1 MTRTMPAPP
10 VAPRKPHAI
19 TQHSHTRSDDYFWLR
34 ERDNPEVLAYLQAEN
49 AYTEAM
55 MAHTQALQQQLFLE
69 MKGRIK
75 ETDMSAPEKDG
86 EFVYYGR
93 EVAGKQY
100 SIRCRKRAQPDAIEE
115 MLLDENTL
123 AEGHAYFRVGL
134 FEVSPDHRWLAYA
147 TDTDGDEVYTLHI
160 KNLETGEVL
169 PERIPNVYYS
179 AEWADDNRT
188 LFYTVL
194 DEAKRPY
201 KVFRHI
207 AGADPTEDLEVFH
220 EPDTQFFVNI
230 GKSSS
235 KRYLIITLSAFDNG
249 EVHTLRADQPDGAFT
264 CFHPRQKGVEYT
276 LDHHA
281 ADGQSGRF
289 FIHTNEDALN
299 FKLMTASED
308 DPARD
313 NWREFLPNRPDVYLE
328 FKLLFKDYIVR
339 FERESG
345 MRRVRITDARGQ
357 NEREVAFP
365 EPAYA
370 VHPMGNR
377 EFDAHTLRFAYQS
390 MVTPWQVVDYDLR
403 TGAWAVMKAQEI
415 PSSYERSQYR
425 TERLE
430 AIAPDG
436 KRVPI
441 SLAYK
446 ADTPLDGSA
455 PLLLYG
461 YGSYGASMEP
471 WFSTRI
477 LSLLDRGVI
486 YAIAHIRGGAEMGRA
501 WYEDGRLLHKR
512 NTFTDFIACAEHLV
526 AQRYTSPKRLAAWGA
541 SAGGLLIGAITNMR
555 PDLFKAVVAEVPF
568 VDVINTMSD
577 ASIPLTAGEWD
588 QWGNPANKTYFDYM
602 LSYSPYDNIEAKAYP
617 DILAIAGL
625 NDPRVQYW
633 EPAKWAAKLRATKT
647 DDNWLLLKTHMSE
660 GHGGASGR
668 YDALKE
674 EAFTYAFLLD
684 RLTVSR

>member
-1 MTRTMPAPP
+1 MHTPP

-19 TQHSHTRSDDYFWLR
+19 TQHGQTRSDDYFWLR

-55 MAHTQALQQQLFLE
+55 MAHTQALQAQLFAE

-86 EFVYYGR
+86 DYLYYGR
-93 EVAGKQY
+93 EEAGKQY
-100 SIRCRKRAQPDAIEE
+100 SIRCRKRVQPAAIEE
-115 MLLDENTL
+115 LLLDENAL

-194 DEAKRPY
+194 DDAKRPY
-201 KVFRHI
+201 KVFRHV
-207 AGADPTEDLEVFH
+207 AGTDPAQDAEVFH
-220 EPDTQFFVNI
+220 EPDAQFFVNL

-249 EVHTLRADQPDGAFT
+249 EAHTLRADQPDGAFT

-276 LDHHA
+276 LDHHV

-299 FKLMTASED
+299 FKLMTAPED
-308 DPARD
+308 DIARA

-328 FKLLFKDYIVR
+328 FKLLFRDYVVR
-339 FERESG
+339 FEREGG
-345 MRRVRITDARGQ
+345 MRRIRITDADGAG
-357 NEREVAFP
+357 ERDVQFP

-370 VHPMGNR
+370 VHPLGNR
-377 EFDAHTLRFAYQS
+377 EFETHTLRFAYQS

-403 TGAWAVMKAQEI
+403 TGAWTVMKAQEI
-415 PSSYERSQYR
+415 PSGYDRSQYR

-436 KRVPI
+436 KHVPI

-446 ADTPLDGSA
+446 AGTPLDGSA

-501 WYEDGRLLHKR
+501 WYEAGRLLHKK
-512 NTFTDFIACAEHLV
+512 NTFTDFIACAEHLIG
-526 AQRYTSPKRLAAWGA
+526 QRYTSPGRLAAWGA
-541 SAGGLLIGAITNMR
+541 SAGGLLIGAVTNMR

-577 ASIPLTAGEWD
+577 ATIPLTAGEWD
-588 QWGNPANKTYFDYM
+588 QWGNPADKTYFDYM
-602 LSYSPYDNIEAKAYP
+602 LSYSPYDNIEVKAYP

-633 EPAKWAAKLRATKT
+633 EPAKWAAMLRATKT